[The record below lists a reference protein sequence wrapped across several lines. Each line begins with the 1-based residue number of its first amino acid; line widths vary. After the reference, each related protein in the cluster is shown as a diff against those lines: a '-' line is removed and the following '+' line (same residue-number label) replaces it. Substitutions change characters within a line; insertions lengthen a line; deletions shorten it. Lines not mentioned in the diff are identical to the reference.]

1 MRIQFCT
8 VMPNE
13 SVEVMR
19 PHFSQESFGGRGVKR
34 KIMSA

>member
-19 PHFSQESFGGRGVKR
+19 PHFSQESVGRR
-34 KIMSA
+34 CWFLW

>member
-19 PHFSQESFGGRGVKR
+19 PHFSQESVCVWGFYILQRCY
-34 KIMSA
+34 

>member
-19 PHFSQESFGGRGVKR
+19 PHFSQEGVGGQGWLLW
-34 KIMSA
+34 

>member
-19 PHFSQESFGGRGVKR
+19 PHFIQESVSGWG
-34 KIMSA
+34 

>member
-19 PHFSQESFGGRGVKR
+19 PHFSQERLVRRNLHHSQ
-34 KIMSA
+34 

>member
-19 PHFSQESFGGRGVKR
+19 PYFSQKSIGGWGVKR
-34 KIMSA
+34 KILSP

>member
-19 PHFSQESFGGRGVKR
+19 PRFIQKSIGGWGFV
-34 KIMSA
+34 I